1 MEKSTNEQS
10 CYRCGRNLAQGELKY
25 AVHIKVYA
33 FFDGFLSAPE
43 EDLEREM
50 DQILE
55 EIKLRDPEELEKE
68 VFQEIGLLLCKTC
81 RDRFVRETTEMSLSD
96 DGSVMIH

>member
-1 MEKSTNEQS
+1 M
-10 CYRCGRNLAQGELKY
+10 
-25 AVHIKVYA
+25 
-33 FFDGFLSAPE
+33 
-43 EDLEREM
+43 
-50 DQILE
+50 E

-81 RDRFVRETTEMSLSD
+81 RDRFVRETTEMSLSE